1 MANII
6 IRNLEPVV
14 IQKIEELAK
23 KKNLSREEYLRRYL
37 TKLSELEDVI
47 RLDEK
52 YAKLSTCIAVD
63 FAPSPVIAQSKERI
77 KERIHYYS
85 TGVRF

>member
-37 TKLSELEDVI
+37 TKLSELEDVV

-52 YAKLSTCIAVD
+52 YANLVATLSDRMEQANDIIEINTMLL
-63 FAPSPVIAQSKERI
+63 QRI
-77 KERIHYYS
+77 ENYLNNMQ
-85 TGVRF
+85 

>member
-37 TKLSELEDVI
+37 TKLSELEEVI

-52 YAKLSTCIAVD
+52 YANLVAALSDRMEQANDIIEINTMLL
-63 FAPSPVIAQSKERI
+63 QRI
-77 KERIHYYS
+77 ENYLNNMQ
-85 TGVRF
+85 

>member
-52 YAKLSTCIAVD
+52 YANLVAALSDRMEQANDIIEINTMLL
-63 FAPSPVIAQSKERI
+63 QRI
-77 KERIHYYS
+77 ENYLNNMQ
-85 TGVRF
+85 

>member
-52 YAKLSTCIAVD
+52 YANLVAVLSDRMEQANDIIEINTMLL
-63 FAPSPVIAQSKERI
+63 QRI
-77 KERIHYYS
+77 ENYLNNMQ
-85 TGVRF
+85 